1 MIANRRISKSSTQ
14 RLAVAVGVVLMVAST
29 VTSASEWLVRVGAH
43 SVNPKSDNHS
53 VVNVDD
59 GQMLTFD
66 VTYLY
71 TDNWGVEVLAALPFS
86 HDIRLNANDAKVG
99 DTKHLPPTVS
109 LQYHFAPGAKF
120 RPYVGVGVNYT
131 LFFSEDTQGA
141 LAGSKLELDPSFGL
155 AAQLGADIALNDDW
169 FVNLDLRWVDID
181 TDATLDGASL
191 GSVEIDPVV
200 FGLSIGRRFGG
211 R

>member
-1 MIANRRISKSSTQ
+1 
-14 RLAVAVGVVLMVAST
+14 
-29 VTSASEWLVRVGAH
+29 
-43 SVNPKSDNHS
+43 
-53 VVNVDD
+53 
-59 GQMLTFD
+59 
-66 VTYLY
+66 
-71 TDNWGVEVLAALPFS
+71 
-86 HDIRLNANDAKVG
+86 DAKVG
-99 DTKHLPPTVS
+99 ETKHLPPTVS
-109 LQYHFAPGAKF
+109 LQYHFAPAAKF

-191 GSVEIDPVV
+191 GSVAIDPVV
-200 FGLSIGRRFGG
+200 FGLSIGRRF
-211 R
+211 